1 MEFNSN
7 GWNWILK
14 HAICSYSNYWVVP
27 RSKKKKNVLTWFAQ
41 WLLDIWRQGHRHQI
55 LDLQLLANKETKR
68 TYELKGN
75 NCIEKQKSHLTY
87 YVTSALCY

>member
-1 MEFNSN
+1 MGETESLNTQFVL
-7 GWNWILK
+7 IQTIEL
-14 HAICSYSNYWVVP
+14 CLDL
-27 RSKKKKNVLTWFAQ
+27 KKKNVLTWLAQ
-41 WLLDIWRQGHRHQI
+41 WLLDIWIQGHRHQI